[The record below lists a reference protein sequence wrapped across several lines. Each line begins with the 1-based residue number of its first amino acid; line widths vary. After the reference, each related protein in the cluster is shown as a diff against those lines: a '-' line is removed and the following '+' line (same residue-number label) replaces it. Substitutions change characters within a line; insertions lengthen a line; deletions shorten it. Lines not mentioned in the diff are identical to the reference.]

1 MDSVQ
6 REAQI
11 TLALADL
18 ANQEHPNFKGTAR
31 AYKVNHTTLYRRFDS
46 VQCSYAQCRS
56 ETYQNLTS
64 SQEKVLIDYINQL
77 TDRSSPPT
85 SQYIKNFAEE
95 LCKKPVSKN
104 WVSNFTCW
112 YKDQLC
118 TKYLQSID
126 QRRVTCKGIPFI
138 IYFYKLVSL

>member
-31 AYKVNHTTLYRRFDS
+31 AYNVNRTTLHRRFDG
-46 VQCSYAQCRS
+46 VQRSYTQCRS
-56 ETYQNLTS
+56 ETHQNLTS
-64 SQEKVLIDYINQL
+64 SQEKVLINYINQL

-85 SQYIKNFAEE
+85 SQYVKNFAEE

-104 WVSNFTCW
+104 WVSNFTRRH
-112 YKDQLC
+112 KDQLC
-118 TKYLQSID
+118 AKYLRSID
-126 QRRVTCKGIPFI
+126 QRRVTGESIPFI
-138 IYFYKLVSL
+138 THFYELVSL